1 MAVLWQGQ
9 KEGELNE
16 SLRAACDDVGVAL
29 QTPACVSQRTDLERA
44 DLELDDFNNRIRLGM
59 DGAISL

>member
-1 MAVLWQGQ
+1 
-9 KEGELNE
+9 
-16 SLRAACDDVGVAL
+16 
-29 QTPACVSQRTDLERA
+29 LERA